1 MAQAQSQP
9 RTVVGRRGPLFVDR
23 ALLPTD
29 TAMLSAWT
37 TLACSAALSSSYVG
51 SIYLVAT
58 AAPASPP
65 RDRNHPAVIKA
76 RLLAVTLASLS
87 SCAAVPSLVAHSQ
100 PALFPS
106 YRSAVPR
113 ATALLGLA
121 LPSAP
126 ANLARLILYPLGL
139 TASLFLGSL
148 YVACLEG
155 ELPAQRAARTWAD
168 WTRKFDGWKGVRNYF
183 GAPLTEE
190 LTFRSCILAVSS
202 LGGWS
207 VSKLIFL
214 SPLWF
219 GLAHV
224 HHARETYIA
233 HGRTSRALLVATAQ
247 SLFQL
252 AYTTLFGWYA
262 SFLFLRTGSIIP
274 PFLAHAFCNALG
286 VPPVGWA
293 LKVWPEKRAAILLSY
308 TLGITTFIYNLDR
321 WTDPSLFG
329 LATAGRWGWP

>member
-1 MAQAQSQP
+1 
-9 RTVVGRRGPLFVDR
+9 
-23 ALLPTD
+23 
-29 TAMLSAWT
+29 MLSGWA
-37 TLACSAALSSSYVG
+37 TLACSAAVSTSYVG
-51 SIYLVAT
+51 SIYLLPSTRTRHTPTSSPHPDLTEDIAT
-58 AAPASPP
+58 AAPTNPP

-87 SCAAVPSLVAHSQ
+87 SCAAVPSILAHSQ
-100 PALFPS
+100 PTLFPTYS
-106 YRSAVPR
+106 SAIPR
-113 ATALLGLA
+113 ALSLLGLA
-121 LPSAP
+121 LPSTP
-126 ANLARLILYPLGL
+126 ANLARLVLYPLGL

-148 YVACLEG
+148 YVAYLEG
-155 ELPAQRAARTWAD
+155 ELPGQRGARTWVD
-168 WTRKFDGWKGVRNYF
+168 WKRKFEGWKGVRNYI

-190 LTFRSCILAVSS
+190 LTFRSCILAISS

-207 VSKLIFL
+207 IPKLIFL

-274 PFLAHAFCNALG
+274 PFLAHAFCNAMG

-293 LKVWPEKRAAILLSY
+293 LKVWPEKKAAILLSY
-308 TLGITTFIYNLDR
+308 ALGITSFIYHFNR
-321 WTDPSLFG
+321 CWTDPSLFG
-329 LATAGRWGWP
+329 VGLGAALGKAGRWGWP